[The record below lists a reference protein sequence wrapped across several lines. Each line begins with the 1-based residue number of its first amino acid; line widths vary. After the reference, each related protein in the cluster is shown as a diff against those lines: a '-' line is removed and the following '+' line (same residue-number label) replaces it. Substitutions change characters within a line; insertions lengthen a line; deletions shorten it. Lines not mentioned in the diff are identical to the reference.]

1 MTFASFRSS
10 VRILS
15 LVFLATFV
23 FNGSTQAVTAPPVD
37 LDSLAEKL
45 APVIDKAGV
54 KSIAVVDFVVADDRP
69 SELGWYLA
77 DKLCDSI
84 VLKSPATLVVDRAK
98 LQQIGIVSSPVA
110 PTDTDALKRIASS
123 VAADT
128 VAAGKI
134 EITANEYVMT
144 ISLVKVSDGSTIA
157 SVTHHLPHSRM
168 LDLLSPSG
176 DHASTKPARAGVMGV
191 GVPVCLYCP
200 IPADTRKWTGN
211 QPENVILNVIV
222 SAAGTA
228 EKITVVRSPGYFL
241 SEQAVE
247 AVSGWK
253 LRPAPGD
260 DGKPTPVIVPIE
272 VTFKSLRT

>member
-1 MTFASFRSS
+1 MTSASLRCS
-10 VRILS
+10 VRTLS
-15 LVFLATFV
+15 LVLLATFACK
-23 FNGSTQAVTAPPVD
+23 GSTYAAAATPVD

-45 APVIDKAGV
+45 APEIDKARI
-54 KSIAVVDFVVADDRP
+54 KSIAIVDFIVADERP
-69 SELGWYLA
+69 NELSWYLA
-77 DKLCDSI
+77 DKLSDSI
-84 VLKSPATLVVDRAK
+84 ILKSPAILVVDRTK

-110 PTDTDALKRIASS
+110 PTDTDALKRIGTK

-128 VAAGKI
+128 
-134 EITANEYVMT
+134 ITVV
-144 ISLVKVSDGSTIA
+144 LVKVSDGSTIA

-176 DHASTKPARAGVMGV
+176 DHASTKPSRAGVMGV

-211 QPENVILNVIV
+211 QPENVILSVVV
-222 SAAGTA
+222 SASGAA

-247 AVSGWK
+247 AVSEWR

>member
-1 MTFASFRSS
+1 MTSASLRCS
-10 VRILS
+10 VRTLS
-15 LVFLATFV
+15 LVLLATFACK
-23 FNGSTQAVTAPPVD
+23 GSTYAAAATPVD

-45 APVIDKAGV
+45 APEIDKARI
-54 KSIAVVDFVVADDRP
+54 KSIAIVDFIVADERP
-69 SELGWYLA
+69 NELSWYLA
-77 DKLCDSI
+77 DKLSDSI
-84 VLKSPATLVVDRAK
+84 ILKSPAILVVDRTK

-110 PTDTDALKRIASS
+110 PTDTDALKRIGTK

-128 VAAGKI
+128 IASGKI
-134 EITANEYVMT
+134 EITSNEYVIT
-144 ISLVKVSDGSTIA
+144 VVLVKVSDGSTIA

-176 DHASTKPARAGVMGV
+176 DHASTKPSRAGVMGV

-211 QPENVILNVIV
+211 QPENVILSVVV
-222 SAAGTA
+222 SASGAA

-247 AVSGWK
+247 AVSEWR